1 MSDPH
6 ALPDDQRRVNA
17 DGQWSLFS
25 PSDIPTTDDRPSPD
39 ATSPAEE
46 DADEDTIE
54 VEDLP

>member
-17 DGQWSLFS
+17 DGLD
-25 PSDIPTTDDRPSPD
+25 PDIPTTDDRPDPD
-39 ATSPAEE
+39 DTSPAEE